1 MRRLLIVAATVALLA
16 GCTGT
21 AEPETDGGS
30 ATSSESEA
38 SATDAPIDPAGIES
52 IDEGIAWARGLDD
65 TAAADELALG
75 IDALTDHLLD
85 QEIAFE
91 TSNEIGQALMA
102 LNDDVR
108 SAPETA
114 GSRVVDLKAVVD
126 RLETAIEAGAT
137 P

>member
-16 GCTGT
+16 GCTGA

-38 SATDAPIDPAGIES
+38 STADAPIDPESIES
-52 IDEGIAWARGLDD
+52 IDEGIAWARALDD
-65 TAAADELALG
+65 TVAADELALG
-75 IDALTDHLLD
+75 IDAITDHLLD

-108 SAPETA
+108 SAPDTA
-114 GSRVVDLKAVVD
+114 GTRVVDLNAIVD
-126 RLETAIEAGAT
+126 RLETAIETGAT

>member
-21 AEPETDGGS
+21 TQPPAADAPAG
-30 ATSSESEA
+30 SSESEA
-38 SATDAPIDPAGIES
+38 VTPEERIDPEAIES
-52 IDEGIAWARGLDD
+52 MDEGIAWARALDD
-65 TAAADELALG
+65 SV
-75 IDALTDHLLD
+75 DA

-102 LNDDVR
+102 LDDEVR

-114 GSRVVDLKAVVD
+114 GARVVDLKAVVD
-126 RLETAIEAGAT
+126 RLEAAIATGAT

>member
-16 GCTGT
+16 GCTAT
-21 AEPETDGGS
+21 AEPDTDG
-30 ATSSESEA
+30 APKSSSEA
-38 SATDAPIDPAGIES
+38 STADARIDPESIES
-52 IDEGIAWARGLDD
+52 IDEGIAWARALDE
-65 TAAADELALG
+65 TAEAEELALG
-75 IDALTDHLLD
+75 IDAITDHLLD

-102 LNDDVR
+102 LGDDVR

-114 GSRVVDLKAVVD
+114 GARVVDLTAIVD
-126 RLETAIEAGAT
+126 RLEAAIATGAT

>member
-21 AEPETDGGS
+21 TQPPAADAPAG
-30 ATSSESEA
+30 SSESEA
-38 SATDAPIDPAGIES
+38 ATPEERIDPETIES
-52 IDEGIAWARGLDD
+52 MDEGIAWARALDD
-65 TAAADELALG
+65 SVDAEEFALG
-75 IDALTDHLLD
+75 IDAITDHLLD

-102 LNDDVR
+102 LGDEVR

-114 GSRVVDLKAVVD
+114 GARVVDLKAVVD
-126 RLETAIEAGAT
+126 RLEAAIATGAT